1 MTARARQESAQQGGQ
16 GVPLWLAATACALV
30 VAAAAVSTLRLWH
43 WPIEIVRVDEP
54 LEHTDAERLERE
66 LARHADTGFFALDL
80 AALKRRVEKL
90 PWVRA
95 ARLRRVWPN
104 RLRLSIEEHVAAARW
119 NGRALISDRGTVFA
133 PSGADIEGLPRL
145 SGPEGEAAGMLERLH
160 AMQSQ
165 LGAIGP
171 SIRGLHQDRRR
182 SWRVELDNGVTLRL
196 GQRALDDRLARFAAV
211 WPATLAQR
219 SQAIEAVDLRYSGGV
234 AVAWRDGPSSG
245 QRTDQGAG
253 DV

>member
-1 MTARARQESAQQGGQ
+1 MTAHARRPSTDDGDR
-16 GVPLWLAATACALV
+16 GVPLWLAATACALA
-30 VAAAAVSTLRLWH
+30 VAAAAVSALRLWH

-54 LEHTDAERLERE
+54 LDRTDPQRLERT
-66 LARHADTGFFALDL
+66 LARHADAGFFALNL
-80 AALKRRVEKL
+80 EPLKARLERL

-104 RLRLSIEEHVAAARW
+104 RLRLAIEEHVAAARW
-119 NGRALISDRGTVFA
+119 NGGALISEQGVVFA
-133 PSGADIEGLPRL
+133 PGEADIDGLPRL
-145 SGPEGEAAGMLERLH
+145 RGPEGEAPAMLERLRT
-160 AMQSQ
+160 MRSQ

-196 GQRALDDRLARFAAV
+196 GQRALDDRLARFVAV

-219 SQAIEAVDLRYSGGV
+219 SQAIEAVDLRYTRGV
-234 AVAWRDGPSSG
+234 AVAWRDGPPSG
-245 QRTDQGAG
+245 EQTDQGAG